1 MLTLTRAVKNLSI
14 NPVISPLHPLSNK
27 VFKLSLY
34 VSDDD
39 IFRNVLRLTFGVTS
53 DKASIALSK
62 PQGSPQCRGTIKYC
76 HNKFTRPGPKKRSFD
91 PGVTEATETLG
102 GGTGTS
108 GPNKPGL
115 DREATGGIVL
125 ELFIRTHLQL
135 RAG

>member
-1 MLTLTRAVKNLSI
+1 M
-14 NPVISPLHPLSNK
+14 HPLSNK

-39 IFRNVLRLTFGVTS
+39 IFLNVLRLTFGRTS
-53 DKASIALSK
+53 DKALIALSK
-62 PQGSPQCRGTIKYC
+62 PQGSPQSRGTIKYC
-76 HNKFTRPGPKKRSFD
+76 RNKSTTLGPKKPSFD
-91 PGVTEATETLG
+91 SEETEATETLG

-115 DREATGGIVL
+115 DREATGGIVV
-125 ELFIRTHLQL
+125 ELFIQTHVQL